1 MAVCRPDERSRQA
14 AATMNISAYLER
26 IEYRGRLTPDYA
38 TLEALHVAHA
48 THIPFENLD
57 ILLGRRIS
65 IDLAAIEAKL
75 VGARRGGYCFEQN
88 TLFAAVL
95 RELGFQVTELAARV
109 RNRQGRMLPRT
120 HMCLLVQ
127 FDSSGWLADVGFG
140 GEGLLMP
147 VPMNGETVQQYLWTY
162 RLSREPDGVRVLQSD
177 ANGWNDLYAFTL
189 EPQHDVDFMMANY
202 YVSTYPESPFVRT
215 LTVQLPRADC
225 RQILRNRELVTDTGS
240 VVERKTLLDDDELLE
255 TLSTRFNLD
264 FPAGT
269 RFRYVE
275 QAADNQLTKQ

>member
-1 MAVCRPDERSRQA
+1 
-14 AATMNISAYLER
+14 MNISAYLKR
-26 IEYRGRLTPDYA
+26 IEYGGPLKPDYA

-57 ILLGRRIS
+57 ILLGRGIS
-65 IDLAAIEAKL
+65 IDLATIEAKL
-75 VGARRGGYCFEQN
+75 VDAGRGGYCFEQN

-109 RNRQGRMLPRT
+109 RNRQGRLLPRT
-120 HMCLLVQ
+120 HMCLMVQ
-127 FDSSGWLADVGFG
+127 FNSSSWVADVGFG

-147 VPMNGETVQQYLWTY
+147 VPMDGETVQQYLWKY
-162 RLSREPDGVRVLQSD
+162 RLSREPDGVRVLQSH
-177 ANGWNDLYAFTL
+177 ANGWNDLYAITL

-225 RQILRNRELVTDTGS
+225 RQILRNRELVTDNGN
-240 VVERKTLLDDDELLE
+240 VLERKILHDDDELLE